1 MGVVFYYKPQVI
13 NYTLLGK
20 KMRGSCGRGDDAMG
34 AQMEKL
40 SLLERKKIGGKSCGV
55 NLMRKVQQ

>member
-1 MGVVFYYKPQVI
+1 
-13 NYTLLGK
+13 
-20 KMRGSCGRGDDAMG
+20 MRGSCGRGDDAMG